1 MGGGRENP
9 WGRGK
14 GAYMTQISAGGRQEK
29 KKHVERT
36 GSQWEEG
43 TVTLPY
49 RLARET
55 TRSKIH
61 KGGNL
66 WPGAPRDM
74 LFLTY
79 MYNSRGQIYMYF

>member
-1 MGGGRENP
+1 
-9 WGRGK
+9 
-14 GAYMTQISAGGRQEK
+14 MTQDICRRETGEE

-55 TRSKIH
+55 TRSKST
-61 KGGNL
+61 KGATSGQEVS
-66 WPGAPRDM
+66 PGHA
-74 LFLTY
+74 FLTY
-79 MYNSRGQIYMYF
+79 IYM